1 MDRVVIV
8 GLGYVGLPLL
18 LLAAEKGFEAYG
30 LDIDVSKIKSLKNNN
45 SYIDDVSDEE
55 VKQTKARFT
64 SDASVINGAKCVI
77 ICVPTPVDER
87 KQPDLTPVTKAV
99 EGIAPHLQKNTL
111 VVLESTVNPGVC
123 DEIVI
128 PLLESSTKFK
138 VGSDIMLAHCPE
150 RINPGDPKW
159 NVRNINRVLGAN
171 SGPELEAAAKLYGRI
186 IDAEIKLMNS
196 LKEAEAVKVVENSF
210 RDINIAFVNE
220 LAMSFHKLGIDV
232 ENVIDGAATK
242 PFSFMPHRPG
252 CGVGGHCIPV
262 DPYYLIEYASGYG
275 FTHELL
281 SMSRNVNERMPS
293 YTVDLLIE
301 ALNEKE
307 KPLKGSK
314 IALLGLSYKANI
326 GDSRE
331 SPAYTILELL
341 RQAGAEV
348 SVYDP
353 HIAKDSTVPSLDE
366 ALRTIDAV
374 VVATGHD
381 EFKEV
386 LTVKKIRERKIDVI
400 VDGRNILRHLKQ
412 GLGEAGVVYKGIG
425 I

>member
-1 MDRVVIV
+1 MDRVVVV

-18 LLAAEKGFEAYG
+18 LLAAEKGFEACG
-30 LDIDVSKIKSLKNNN
+30 LDIDEAKIKKLNAGK
-45 SYIDDVSDEE
+45 SYIDDVSNEE
-55 VKQTKARFT
+55 VRQSRASFT
-64 SDASVINGAKCVI
+64 NDSTDISGAKYVI

-87 KQPDLTPVTKAV
+87 KQPDLSPVKKAF

-111 VVLESTVNPGVC
+111 IVLESTVNPGVC

-128 PLLESSTKFK
+128 PLIESLTSFR
-138 VGSDIMLAHCPE
+138 VGSDILLAHCPE
-150 RINPGDPKW
+150 RINPGDPEW

-171 SGPELEAAAKLYGRI
+171 SKRELKAAAELYDRI
-186 IDAEIKLMNS
+186 IDAEVKPMNS

-262 DPYYLIEYASGYG
+262 DPYYLIEYANGYG

-281 SMSRNVNERMPS
+281 SLSRNVNERMPN
-293 YTVDLLIE
+293 YTVELLIE
-301 ALNEKE
+301 ALNERE
-307 KPLKGSK
+307 KPLKGSRVT
-314 IALLGLSYKANI
+314 LLGLSYKANV

-341 RQAGAEV
+341 RQSGAEII
-348 SVYDP
+348 VYDP
-353 HIAKDSTVPSLDE
+353 HIRKGSSVPSLDR
-366 ALRTIDAV
+366 ALESTDAIV
-374 VVATGHD
+374 IATGHD
-381 EFKEV
+381 EFKQA
-386 LTVKKIRERKIDVI
+386 LTVQEILDRKIDVI
-400 VDGRNILRHLKQ
+400 VDGRNILRALKPELTRV
-412 GLGEAGVVYKGIG
+412 GISYKGIG